1 MEQINRQCHDAQLIV
16 GAAVDAGMAE
26 RMAITVI
33 AGRQQSS
40 ELVPATSPMTELE
53 QPAAREGLV
62 VTTDGPQFE
71 TGFFRKPEA
80 PRLPARFVPPPPEL
94 SPEKREEI
102 LKRQGRSAKAK
113 ARMKQ
118 GTLPLEIV
126 SKGRFEKSE
135 PTIYRGEDL
144 DVPTY
149 VRRGVALN

>member
-1 MEQINRQCHDAQLIV
+1 
-16 GAAVDAGMAE
+16 
-26 RMAITVI
+26 
-33 AGRQQSS
+33 
-40 ELVPATSPMTELE
+40 
-53 QPAAREGLV
+53 
-62 VTTDGPQFE
+62 
-71 TGFFRKPEA
+71 
-80 PRLPARFVPPPPEL
+80 L